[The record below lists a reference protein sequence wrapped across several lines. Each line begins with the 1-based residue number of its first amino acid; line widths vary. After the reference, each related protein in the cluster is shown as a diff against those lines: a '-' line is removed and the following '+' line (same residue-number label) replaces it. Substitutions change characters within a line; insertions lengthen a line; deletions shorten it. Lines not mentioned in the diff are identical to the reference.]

1 MYYLLFTTS
10 TCFKCPDFKKN
21 VLENVNF
28 DGEILDEN
36 NDDFLYKAQQFSVMS
51 VPSIIIFKDKTQKE
65 ELFRTN
71 EEYDFINWLKED
83 KL

>member
-10 TCFKCPDFKKN
+10 TCFKCPDFKKS
-21 VLENVNF
+21 VLKNVNF
-28 DGEILDEN
+28 DGDILDES
-36 NDDFLYKAQQFSVMS
+36 NDDCLHKAQQMSVMS
-51 VPSIIIFKDKTQKE
+51 VPSIVVYKDKTQKE

-71 EEYDFINWLKED
+71 EEYNFINWLKEN